1 MHLIADHYLQ
11 IRDIKLFNEKVKSKF
26 KIVAFGDIHLSRLV
40 DEKKLEPIKYQLDQ
54 EQPNYIVFLGDLV
67 DTPKELENTE
77 RRQQLLNM
85 IKTAASIA
93 PTMIILGNHD
103 YIEEQAFDQFSISF
117 NKDFWNEV
125 ASIVNVHLLIN
136 DIYRM
141 IKYYLWVIFKL

>member
-26 KIVAFGDIHLSRLV
+26 KIVALGDIHLSRLV

-93 PTMIILGNHD
+93 PTMIIL
-103 YIEEQAFDQFSISF
+103 
-117 NKDFWNEV
+117 
-125 ASIVNVHLLIN
+125 
-136 DIYRM
+136 
-141 IKYYLWVIFKL
+141 